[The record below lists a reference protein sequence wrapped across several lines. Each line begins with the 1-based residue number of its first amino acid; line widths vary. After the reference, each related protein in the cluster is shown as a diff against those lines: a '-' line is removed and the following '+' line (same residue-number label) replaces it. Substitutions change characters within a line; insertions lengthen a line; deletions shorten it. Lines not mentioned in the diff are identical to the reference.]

1 MPSVYLK
8 SVTIRRFKQ
17 FEDVVFDLSTT
28 REYSFNQEVLTED
41 GRFVKTALVY
51 GQNGAGKSN
60 LGLAVMD
67 LTLHLTD
74 AEKIWDSI
82 VITFVLIPMF
92 KMQNSYMSLCTEIRC
107 IATNMLN
114 KRRRSV
120 LLSAFS
126 LTTTWYSLLIVQQI
140 RLRRRGVRN
149 TNFLLS

>member
-82 VITFVLIPMF
+82 VITFVPIPMF
-92 KMQNSYMSLCTEIRC
+92 EMQNSYMSLCTEIRC

>member
-74 AEKIWDSI
+74 AEKNLGLYSYYLRADSDVQNAEFI
-82 VITFVLIPMF
+82 YEFVHGD
-92 KMQNSYMSLCTEIRC
+92 
-107 IATNMLN
+107 
-114 KRRRSV
+114 SV
-120 LLSAFS
+120 YRYEYVKQTPQSHTLAQAAG
-126 LTTTWYSLLIVQQI
+126 IEQP
-140 RLRRRGVRN
+140 RPCKA
-149 TNFLLS
+149 